1 MLLDF
6 GQDQIEL
13 LIFLPIL
20 SGMEGTNAEQITQKL
35 VMLAYVEVPAFA
47 LAVHPLRFEAKCKNR
62 GKKTYIHEFV
72 SECMH
77 GMHVVGFLNF
87 YVHSHYLLPLLLYTT
102 YFLLQVKRPVCTSS
116 LSGDSPEAVTAAFFF
131 TSYFMRR

>member
-47 LAVHPLRFEAKCKNR
+47 LAVHPLRFEAKMQ
-62 GKKTYIHEFV
+62 KKEKKYIHEFV
-72 SECMH
+72 SECKH
-77 GMHVVGFLNF
+77 AWMHVVGIFNFLG
-87 YVHSHYLLPLLLYTT
+87 PT
-102 YFLLQVKRPVCTSS
+102 Y
-116 LSGDSPEAVTAAFFF
+116 
-131 TSYFMRR
+131 